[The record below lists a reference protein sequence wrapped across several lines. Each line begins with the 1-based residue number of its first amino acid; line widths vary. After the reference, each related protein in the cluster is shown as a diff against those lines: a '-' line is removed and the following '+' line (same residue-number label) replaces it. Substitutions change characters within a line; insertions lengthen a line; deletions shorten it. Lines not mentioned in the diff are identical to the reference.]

1 MYSVCYISLAVALYC
16 CCCCVLFIYRAA
28 YLMLHMLRRKMKFK
42 SDTVSYMN
50 ICWVEKINGLHVYT
64 YKNKNPNQIFAYLKV
79 WVFSFNSF
87 SMFLIYRDIL
97 IYFCNC
103 GGILYTFLED
113 LYISQ
118 QIFIKIISYFMWNRT
133 RE

>member
-1 MYSVCYISLAVALYC
+1 
-16 CCCCVLFIYRAA
+16 
-28 YLMLHMLRRKMKFK
+28 MKFK

-64 YKNKNPNQIFAYLKV
+64 YKNKNPNQIFAYLKI

-97 IYFCNC
+97 PTTFVIVVEF
-103 GGILYTFLED
+103 YTLS
-113 LYISQ
+113 L
-118 QIFIKIISYFMWNRT
+118 
-133 RE
+133 